1 MPSGLTSRLYE
12 GTDTTLKGYAQQCA
26 LHYWNLR
33 YIAFNEDGSVTFDE
47 INYHREQLN
56 EVKKELEQFKSLSD
70 EWKDKYYEEYVREQT
85 KRRDKAIAENTALAQ
100 RYSNMQCKL
109 LSWDVPDSLK
119 DFKGYMSKILK
130 ESIDADLTSEEDFNR
145 IYQVV
150 SKEEY
155 VEKRIKELEFNVDY
169 HEERLNEIIDDQNRV
184 NSILKELY
192 ASLEEFKKANPE
204 Q

>member
-33 YIAFNEDGSVTFDE
+33 DIAFNEDGTVDFGET
-47 INYHREQLN
+47 NYHQEKLN
-56 EVKKELEQFKSLSD
+56 EAKKELEQFKSLSD

-85 KRRDKAIAENTALAQ
+85 ERRDKAIAENTALAQ

-145 IYQVV
+145 IYRVV

-155 VEKRIKELEFNVDY
+155 VEKRIKELESNVDY

-192 ASLEEFKKANPE
+192 TSLEEFKKANPE
-204 Q
+204 T

>member
-33 YIAFNEDGSVTFDE
+33 DIAFNEDGSVTFDE

-85 KRRDKAIAENTALAQ
+85 ERRDKAIAENIALAH
-100 RYSNMQCKL
+100 RYSDMQCKL

-119 DFKGYMSKILK
+119 DFKAYMFKILQ
-130 ESIDADLTSEEDFNR
+130 ESIDADLTSEEDLAR
-145 IYQVV
+145 IYQVC

-169 HEERLNEIIDDQNRV
+169 HEKRLNEIIDVQNRV
-184 NSILKELY
+184 NGILKELY
-192 ASLEEFKKANPE
+192 ASLEEFKKANLE

>member
-33 YIAFNEDGSVTFDE
+33 DIAFNEDGTVDFGET
-47 INYHREQLN
+47 NYHQEKLN
-56 EVKKELEQFKSLSD
+56 EAKKELEQFKSLSD

-85 KRRDKAIAENTALAQ
+85 ERRDKAIAENTALAQ

-119 DFKGYMSKILK
+119 DFKAYMSKILQ
-130 ESIDADLTSEEDFNR
+130 ESIDADLTSEEDLTR
-145 IYQVV
+145 MYQVC
-150 SKEEY
+150 SKKEY
-155 VEKRIKELEFNVDY
+155 VEQRIKELEFNIDY
-169 HEERLNEIIDDQNRV
+169 HEKRLNEIIDDQNRV
-184 NSILKELY
+184 NNILKELY
-192 ASLEEFKKANPE
+192 ASLDEFKKVNSEP
-204 Q
+204 

>member
-33 YIAFNEDGSVTFDE
+33 DIVFNEDGTVDFGET
-47 INYHREQLN
+47 NYHQEELN
-56 EVKKELEQFKSLSD
+56 EAKKELEQFKSLSD

-145 IYQVV
+145 IYRVV

-155 VEKRIKELEFNVDY
+155 VEKRIKELESNVDY

-192 ASLEEFKKANPE
+192 TSLEEFKKANPE
-204 Q
+204 S

>member
-33 YIAFNEDGSVTFDE
+33 DIAFNEDGSVTFDE

-56 EVKKELEQFKSLSD
+56 EAKKELEQFKSLSD

-85 KRRDKAIAENTALAQ
+85 KNRDEAIAENTDLAH
-100 RYSNMQCKL
+100 RYSDMQCKL
-109 LSWDVPDSLK
+109 LSWNVPDSLK
-119 DFKGYMSKILK
+119 DFKAYMSKILQ
-130 ESIDADLTSEEDFNR
+130 ESINADLTSEEDLNR
-145 IYQVV
+145 IYRIV

-155 VEKRIKELEFNVDY
+155 IENQIKELEFNIDY
-169 HEERLNEIIDDQNRV
+169 HEKRLNEIIDDQNRV
-184 NSILKELY
+184 NNILKELY
-192 ASLEEFKKANPE
+192 VSLDEFKKANPE
-204 Q
+204 T

>member
-33 YIAFNEDGSVTFDE
+33 DIAFNEDGTVDFGET
-47 INYHREQLN
+47 NYHQEKLN
-56 EVKKELEQFKSLSD
+56 EAKKELEQFKSLSD

-145 IYQVV
+145 IYRVV

-169 HEERLNEIIDDQNRV
+169 HEILLNRIIDDQNRV

-204 Q
+204 T